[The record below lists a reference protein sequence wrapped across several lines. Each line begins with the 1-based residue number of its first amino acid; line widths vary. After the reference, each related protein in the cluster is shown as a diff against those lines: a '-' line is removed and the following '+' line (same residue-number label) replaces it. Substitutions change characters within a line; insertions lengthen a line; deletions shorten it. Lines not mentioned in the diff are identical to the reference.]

1 MTNISALK
9 GLLSSTS
16 SVEHAE
22 PIISLGAGK
31 IATSLP
37 SASPTLALARLVWA
51 SSPPMYKT
59 LTAPGELASF
69 RYRQVTHLGT
79 LEQTGV
85 CCGNIWRFRT
95 YLTVKYTSQCIIA
108 DVWQFAWST
117 TLTPAIVAWPPQAP
131 TIPLT
136 AEQFE
141 SCLQA
146 ALPGLM
152 KYARSLVRDQDAAQD
167 LVQDTAVRAWR
178 ARSRFVAGT
187 NFKAWSYRILRN
199 CFLSDVRH
207 KRVAKTVMLGDDLP
221 EIPVAPDQENAI
233 TIKDVARNW
242 RHLTDDQQ
250 LSMTLVAIEG
260 RSYEEAATLVGV
272 PLGTMK
278 SRVARARQTLLAL
291 MNGEVCSPTVDK
303 NQDRNGRAQAQNNR
317 PILSPSVPDQ
327 IDLTQIKML
336 SEWRERR
343 RSASCSYGSNRPQ
356 PEGDSMASDTAER
369 KFAANL

>member
-1 MTNISALK
+1 
-9 GLLSSTS
+9 
-16 SVEHAE
+16 
-22 PIISLGAGK
+22 
-31 IATSLP
+31 
-37 SASPTLALARLVWA
+37 
-51 SSPPMYKT
+51 
-59 LTAPGELASF
+59 
-69 RYRQVTHLGT
+69 
-79 LEQTGV
+79 
-85 CCGNIWRFRT
+85 
-95 YLTVKYTSQCIIA
+95 
-108 DVWQFAWST
+108 
-117 TLTPAIVAWPPQAP
+117 
-131 TIPLT
+131 
-136 AEQFE
+136 
-141 SCLQA
+141 
-146 ALPGLM
+146 M

-250 LSMTLVAIEG
+250 LSMNLVAIEG

-291 MNGEVCSPTVDK
+291 MNGEVCSPTVDE
-303 NQDRNGRAQAQNNR
+303 NQERNGGAHAHNNR
-317 PILSPSVPDQ
+317 SGLSPSVPDQ
-327 IDLTQIKML
+327 IDLAQIKML

-343 RSASCSYGSNRPQ
+343 RLASYPYGSTRSQ
-356 PEGDSMASDTAER
+356 PEGDVVASDTAER
-369 KFAANL
+369 KFAANF